1 MDKVKELWNN
11 LRNGWMNLDSKKRT
25 RLISVVVV
33 AAVLL
38 GVLAYITQQIRY
50 TVLFS
55 ELDEADAGAIVE
67 NLETDGVD
75 YRLEDGGTK
84 ILIDDTKVDE
94 YRLQLATN
102 GLMPESSTGFEI
114 FDETSMMATDEDR
127 EIMYQ
132 RAVTG
137 ELERSISSLKQID
150 SAKVMLSLPEES
162 VFQNPEYSSEAS
174 ASIVVDATGAGQLTT
189 QNIQGI
195 AALVSG
201 AVDKLP
207 IENIQIVDANGNLLS
222 GFLQSGES
230 AMGATDISNQQ
241 LSVQNSYEKEMEESI
256 LALLGPVYGRNNLRV
271 AVNARMNFDAVE
283 GETVEYTDP
292 MTEEGEEVEDPQGL
306 IRSQTESYNG
316 SGEAVQGL
324 IEQGELPQADD
335 PGEAEDGNNTSADRT
350 TNYELDSKTER
361 YVEAPGKVEAINA
374 SIIVNQNAEVVP
386 SQEQITEI
394 VRNALGLDNVE
405 NENLIGNV
413 SVQPLPFAEG
423 NEIDPIG
430 SNLMDDLMI
439 FFNRYWPYMVGSIV
453 LIVTLI
459 IVLGIFRRGRKDNL
473 DEFDQ
478 TFEPVNS
485 VPQESVELTPIEPE
499 PVDMNQER
507 KKQKMKVM
515 SEKEDLVREEAKQNP
530 ELAAELM
537 KIWMKE

>member
-222 GFLQSGES
+222 GVLQSGES

-256 LALLGPVYGRNNLRV
+256 LTLLGPVYGRNNLRV

-283 GETVEYTDP
+283 GETVEYTAP

-324 IEQGELPQADD
+324 IEHGELPVAEET
-335 PGEAEDGNNTSADRT
+335 EAEDGNIISADRT

-386 SQEQITEI
+386 SEEQIEEI
-394 VRNALGLDNVE
+394 ARRVLGLDDPI
-405 NENLIGNV
+405 NEDLVGDV
-413 SVQPLPFAEG
+413 TFQAMPFAEG

-453 LIVTLI
+453 LLVTLV

-478 TFEPVNS
+478 AFEPVNS
-485 VPQESVELTPIEPE
+485 APQESVELSPIEPE

>member
-11 LRNGWMNLDSKKRT
+11 LRNGWINLDSKKRT

-256 LALLGPVYGRNNLRV
+256 LTLLGPVYGRNNLRV

-283 GETVEYTDP
+283 GETVEYTAP

-316 SGEAVQGL
+316 SGDAVQGL
-324 IEQGELPQADD
+324 IEQGELPVAEEA
-335 PGEAEDGNNTSADRT
+335 EAEDGNNTSADRT

-386 SQEQITEI
+386 SEEQIVEI
-394 VRNALGLDNVE
+394 SRRVLGLDDPG
-405 NENLIGNV
+405 NEELVGDV
-413 SVQPLPFAEG
+413 AFQAMPFAEG

-453 LIVTLI
+453 LLVTLI

-478 TFEPVNS
+478 AFEPVNS
-485 VPQESVELTPIEPE
+485 VPQESVELTPIEPD